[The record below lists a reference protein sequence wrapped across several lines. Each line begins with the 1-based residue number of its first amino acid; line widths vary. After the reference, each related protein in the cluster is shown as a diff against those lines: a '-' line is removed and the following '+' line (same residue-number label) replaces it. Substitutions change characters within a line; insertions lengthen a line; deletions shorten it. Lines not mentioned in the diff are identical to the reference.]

1 MTIALLLAGVVL
13 LGVAQHPFVTFPL
26 SLLLLSRLRP
36 RPVAGG
42 ALPQTAALCVCA
54 YREERVIRDKALNML
69 AMREA
74 FPALDLLIYVDG
86 GAEGDSTAALL
97 AAFEPAIQVVRA
109 PARTGK
115 TAGMNTLL
123 TLTAADCVIFSDA
136 NVTFDASAV
145 QALLRP
151 FADPEV
157 GVACGHLR
165 YREVRGSAT
174 AAAGSLYWRFEE
186 ALKRLESA
194 TGSVMGADG
203 SIFAMRRRYCRP
215 VPPHLIDDMYTS
227 LAALC
232 DGARIVRVEDAL
244 AYEDQV
250 SRSAEEFR
258 RKIRIACQAFNVYR
272 SLRPRLAR
280 LAPLDRYKFV
290 SHKLIRWFVAPI
302 GAAGFAALAAGLA
315 SAGAWALLGL
325 LALATLAAILL
336 PQTRAL
342 LLAFLGASLGVL
354 QSIRGQHFQTWEP
367 PSSSRSLGSHATVAQ

>member
-1 MTIALLLAGVVL
+1 MTIVLLLAGVVL
-13 LGVAQHPFVTFPL
+13 LALAQHPFITFPL
-26 SLLLLSRLRP
+26 SLLLLSRFRP

-42 ALPQTAALCVCA
+42 ALPETAALCVCA

-86 GAEGDSTAALL
+86 GAEGDSTAAML
-97 AAFEPAIQVVRA
+97 AAFEPAIHVVRA
-109 PARTGK
+109 QERTGK

-123 TLTAADCVIFSDA
+123 TLTSAECVIFSDA
-136 NVTFDASAV
+136 NVTFDAAAV
-145 QALLRP
+145 PALLRP

-165 YREVRGSAT
+165 YRDVRGSAT
-174 AAAGSLYWRFEE
+174 AATGSLYWRYEE

-215 VPPHLIDDMYTS
+215 VPPYLIDDMYAS

-250 SRSAEEFR
+250 SRSGEEFR
-258 RKIRIACQAFNVYR
+258 RKIAPCACAWRGWRRWIATN
-272 SLRPRLAR
+272 
-280 LAPLDRYKFV
+280 
-290 SHKLIRWFVAPI
+290 
-302 GAAGFAALAAGLA
+302 
-315 SAGAWALLGL
+315 
-325 LALATLAAILL
+325 
-336 PQTRAL
+336 
-342 LLAFLGASLGVL
+342 
-354 QSIRGQHFQTWEP
+354 
-367 PSSSRSLGSHATVAQ
+367 SSPTS